1 MLIKKVH
8 SKIFIKTRTLLK
20 RNAYPCL
27 KWQHL
32 IGFAFWFC
40 SYKAA
45 AHRKPAMYVCK
56 PSKGNQGYSGR
67 QEWVPKKQVV
77 LFK

>member
-8 SKIFIKTRTLLK
+8 SKIFIKTRTLVK

-45 AHRKPAMYVCK
+45 AQRKPAM
-56 PSKGNQGYSGR
+56 
-67 QEWVPKKQVV
+67 
-77 LFK
+77 